1 MAILDYFQCLFD
13 YIFHFSLN
21 KCPILTA
28 SCMDA
33 DMAEG
38 SPSPAVSG
46 NYSWT
51 ADGVWPSGVQH
62 AIEYRHTDGRLR
74 ALAGRAARAQPGCD
88 DGLVAAHR
96 RFDQR
101 APAVAGFLLPAQP
114 ILRRHHGNV
123 PVALGGMMVGGG
135 ARHRGHMRRNAT

>member
-1 MAILDYFQCLFD
+1 
-13 YIFHFSLN
+13 
-21 KCPILTA
+21 
-28 SCMDA
+28 
-33 DMAEG
+33 MAEAY
-38 SPSPAVSG
+38 PSPAVSG
-46 NYSWT
+46 NHSWI

-74 ALAGRAARAQPGCD
+74 ALAQHAARAQAGSD

-114 ILRRHHGNV
+114 PFCRHHGNV
-123 PVALGGMMVGGG
+123 PVPLGRMIGGG
-135 ARHRGHMRRNAT
+135 ARPENPGLLNV